1 MWNFIEYHS
10 FQDALNYISKSILT
24 LEFDLLES
32 SKALSAVDMMLGK
45 FGNVINVWKHNI
57 PDFTGY

>member
-10 FQDALNYISKSILT
+10 LYDAVDYISKNVIT
-24 LEFDLLES
+24 LNYDLLES
-32 SKALSAVDMMLGK
+32 SRALSAIDTMLGA